1 MVTVLVL
8 LLYLIAKEVTKGS
21 KISGG
26 YSIDGVVKRM
36 KTGDFCAVI
45 SRVNLTCP
53 LQPGM

>member
-1 MVTVLVL
+1 MVAVLV
-8 LLYLIAKEVTKGS
+8 LYLIAKEVTKGS